1 MHNQS
6 TSDLVGQSM
15 MFRFEG
21 PVFTDEARAA
31 FNEIQPGG
39 VLYFGDNI
47 ASREQVHALSAEL
60 QAEARKLG
68 MPPLFIAIDQE
79 GGIVSRFS
87 PDMTTVPSAMA
98 LTADGDPDDIRMSA
112 RITGEQLAEVGI
124 NTNFAPVVDV
134 NNNPLNPVIRTRSFG
149 DTVERAIAG
158 ALATIQGLNDA
169 GIISTVKHFPGHG
182 DTAIDSHLGLPVI
195 DHPRSRLDEI
205 ELAPFKAAIDA
216 GVPGVMSSHILF
228 PALDADPATLSHPIL
243 TGVLRDDLGFDGV
256 IFTDSL
262 SMDAIE
268 ERYGHG
274 DAAIRCKLAGVDVL
288 EANESVAS
296 QLTRF
301 RALVAALGDGT
312 VPQRVFE
319 RTNERLQNLRK
330 RFDIGRDPGELG
342 NPDPSWKAKAEEIA
356 ARTII
361 ALPEGTFVPIAVDAH
376 LGVIDFQR
384 LRASEAEDPFN
395 RAGVFRTAAQA
406 NFTHARVATLGHEPA
421 KTEIALAI
429 ALAADV
435 DTLVIMTRDAIDNTY
450 QIDIARRA
458 IAKVAPGNRVIH
470 IALRG
475 PYDEGILGE
484 VDTTMLTFGD
494 PAVTL
499 RVLPRMFTGES
510 ALTASLPVRIAKT

>member
-1 MHNQS
+1 MHNQF
-6 TSDLVGQSM
+6 TADFVGQSM

-21 PVFTDEARAA
+21 PVFTDEAKAA
-31 FNEIQPGG
+31 FQEIRPCG

-47 ASREQVHALSAEL
+47 ARREQVHALSAEL

-87 PDMTTVPSAMA
+87 PDMTTVPGAMA
-98 LTADGDPDDIRMSA
+98 LTADGNPDDIRASA

-124 NTNFAPVVDV
+124 NINFAPVVDV

-149 DTVERAIAG
+149 DTVEHVIAG
-158 ALATIQGLNDA
+158 ALATIQGLTDA
-169 GIISTVKHFPGHG
+169 GIIATVKHFPGHG

-195 DHPRSRLDEI
+195 DHPRARLDEI

-228 PALDADPATLSHPIL
+228 PALDTDPATLSHSIL
-243 TGVLRDDLGFDGV
+243 TGVLRDDLRFEGV

-274 DAAIRCKLAGVDVL
+274 DSAIRCKQAGVDVL
-288 EANESVAS
+288 EANESVAN

-301 RALVAALGDGT
+301 RALVAALEDGT
-312 VPQRVFE
+312 IPASVFE
-319 RTNERLQNLRK
+319 RTNERLQDLRK
-330 RFDIGRDPGELG
+330 RFDIGRNPGELG
-342 NPDPSWKAKAEEIA
+342 NPDPSWNAQAEEIA
-356 ARTII
+356 ARTIV
-361 ALPEGTFVPIAVDAH
+361 ALPEGMLAPIAGDAN

-406 NFTHARVATLGHEPA
+406 NFNHARVATLGHDPA
-421 KTEIALAI
+421 ETEIALAL

-435 DTLVIMTRDAIDNTY
+435 DTLVIMTRDAIDNRY

-458 IAKVAPGNRVIH
+458 IAKVAPGTRVIH

-475 PYDEGILGE
+475 PYDEGILDD
-484 VDTTMLTFGD
+484 VDTTILTFGD

-499 RVLPRMFTGES
+499 RVLPRIFTGES
-510 ALTASLPVRIAKT
+510 ALTASLPVHITNV